1 MLLTQSTNFDHEKSK
16 HQSQGGGGI
25 SYVVPLIERIDV
37 HVEKGFAASDD
48 PENGGGGVTELTSY
62 DDPYDNY

>member
-1 MLLTQSTNFDHEKSK
+1 MKKASTNRKE
-16 HQSQGGGGI
+16 GGV

-62 DDPYDNY
+62 DNY

>member
-1 MLLTQSTNFDHEKSK
+1 MKKATTNREE
-16 HQSQGGGGI
+16 GGL

>member
-1 MLLTQSTNFDHEKSK
+1 MKKATTNREEGVS
-16 HQSQGGGGI
+16 

>member
-1 MLLTQSTNFDHEKSK
+1 MKKATTNREE
-16 HQSQGGGGI
+16 GVP

-48 PENGGGGVTELTSY
+48 PGGGVTELTSY

>member
-1 MLLTQSTNFDHEKSK
+1 MKKATPNRAE
-16 HQSQGGGGI
+16 GVP

>member
-1 MLLTQSTNFDHEKSK
+1 MKKASTNHEER
-16 HQSQGGGGI
+16 GGEI
-25 SYVVPLIERIDV
+25 LYVVPLIERIDV

-62 DDPYDNY
+62 DDSYDNY